1 MLGFTRHVS
10 EIFEAMS
17 SLGDMWQRRAVPQI
31 VELLERLLTSL
42 VARGKDK
49 GWSVTALKAKW

>member
-49 GWSVTALKAKW
+49 G